1 MARVR
6 GPLLSVDAAGQVG
19 GGICF
24 RHGTAGVHVLPVAA
38 PGSRSKALKPSAAQR
53 AQRARYRAANVA
65 WRAQSPEARTEWET
79 LAKTSRRP
87 VSGWNLYLRA
97 WMAAPAATVSH
108 ALLIDQA
115 NLLLL
120 EDASGVLLL
129 EGEA

>member
-65 WRAQSPEARTEWET
+65 WRALSPEERAAWES
-79 LAKTSRRP
+79 LAKASGRN
-87 VSGWNLYLRA
+87 VSGWNLFLRA
-97 WMAAPAATVSH
+97 WMAKPGAEVSG
-108 ALLIDQA
+108 ALLIEMA
-115 NLLLL
+115 TLLLL
-120 EDASGVLLL
+120 EDGSGVLLL
-129 EGEA
+129 EGEG

>member
-24 RHGTAGVHVLPVAA
+24 RHGAAGVHVLPVAA

-79 LAKTSRRP
+79 LAKTSRRD
-87 VSGWNLYLRA
+87 VSGWNLFLRA
-97 WMAAPAATVSH
+97 WMMQSGEEVSG
-108 ALLIDQA
+108 ALLIEA
-115 NLLLL
+115 ATLLLL
-120 EDASGVLLL
+120 EDGSGVLLL
-129 EGEA
+129 EGEG